1 MKTILIAP
9 LLFMIKLY
17 QKLIS
22 PFFPSSCRFQPTC
35 SHYTKE
41 ALLSHGFFKGSYLG
55 VKRILRCQPWGGSGF
70 DPVPKKIEL
79 YLIRLC

>member
-9 LLFMIKLY
+9 LLFIIKLY

-41 ALLSHGFFKGSYLG
+41 ALMSHGPFKGSYLG
-55 VKRILRCQPWGGSGF
+55 VKRILRCQPWGGSGH
-70 DPVPKKIEL
+70 DPVPEK
-79 YLIRLC
+79 

>member
-70 DPVPKKIEL
+70 DPVPKK
-79 YLIRLC
+79 

>member
-9 LLFMIKLY
+9 LLFIIKLY

-41 ALLSHGFFKGSYLG
+41 ALLSHGPFKGSYLG
-55 VKRILRCQPWGGSGF
+55 VKRILRCQPWGGSGH
-70 DPVPKKIEL
+70 DPVPEK
-79 YLIRLC
+79 

>member
-9 LLFMIKLY
+9 LLFIIKLY

-35 SHYTKE
+35 SQYTKE
-41 ALLSHGFFKGSYLG
+41 ALLSHGLFKGSYLG
-55 VKRILRCQPWGGSGF
+55 VNRITRCQPWGGSGH
-70 DPVPKKIEL
+70 DPVPEK
-79 YLIRLC
+79 